1 MLREPRSCS
10 LKRGNMNDSLSR
22 RGLLA
27 AVGPT
32 ILIRARA
39 QQGGRRPNILW
50 ISCEDAGSHLGCY
63 GDRRAITP
71 NLDRLAR
78 EGVRYRNAFTVAGVC
93 APSRSGIITGMYPS
107 TLGSMHM
114 RCKASL
120 PAQVRCFPEFLRR
133 AGYYCTNNTKTDY
146 NFDHPAETWD
156 ESSPRAHWRNRRPGQ
171 PFFAVFNITVS
182 HESRIPQRGE
192 AFART
197 TARLGPSDRQ
207 NPELL
212 NIPPYHPDTP
222 EARRDWANYY
232 ELVTA
237 MDYEAG
243 DRLRE
248 LNEDGLRNETI
259 VFFWSD
265 HGTGLPRAKRWL
277 YDSGTRV
284 PLIVRVPEKYRAYG
298 QGRPGTVS
306 HELISMIDLAPT
318 VLSAAGIPLPE
329 QFQGRAFLGESLGSP
344 RQYVYGHRDRMDE
357 RYDII
362 RSVRDSRYR
371 YIRNY
376 EPWKPYYQFMSTAE
390 QGPTMQELRRLHAAG
405 ALRQA
410 AAQFMADSKPP
421 EELYDLRRDPH
432 EIRNLAG
439 DRSYREVLERFRE
452 AHESW
457 MDQTGDLGLLPES
470 ELEIRERELG
480 SRYAILRQPGTEGL
494 NQRLRQLARLASGGE
509 EGAAALRE
517 ALKHEKDA
525 AARYWAATGLGNLR
539 EKAGPAAEDLRA
551 ALADSSWA
559 VRIAS
564 ARALLRLGRAGLA
577 EPVLLDALKH
587 NLQGVRL
594 QAITV
599 LDEEQYKPSSVLAAI
614 EPLTHV
620 QDRNYVSRVAKHL
633 YDGGAL

>member
-1 MLREPRSCS
+1 L
-10 LKRGNMNDSLSR
+10 
-22 RGLLA
+22 
-27 AVGPT
+27 
-32 ILIRARA
+32 
-39 QQGGRRPNILW
+39 
-50 ISCEDAGSHLGCY
+50 HLGCY
-63 GDRRAITP
+63 GDRQAITP
-71 NLDRLAR
+71 NLDRLAS
-78 EGVRYRNAFTVAGVC
+78 EGVRYRNAFAVAGVC

-114 RCKASL
+114 RCRARL
-120 PAQVRCFPEFLRR
+120 PAHVRCFPEFLRR

-146 NFDHPAETWD
+146 NFAHPEETWD

-182 HESRIPQRGE
+182 HESRIRERGE
-192 AFART
+192 AFGRT
-197 TARLGPSDRQ
+197 TGRLGPSDRR
-207 NPELL
+207 NPDRIK
-212 NIPPYHPDTP
+212 IPPYHPDTA

-232 ELVTA
+232 EMVTA

-248 LNEDGLRNETI
+248 LNEEGLRNETI
-259 VFFWSD
+259 VFFWGD
-265 HGTGLPRAKRWL
+265 HGVGLPRAKRWL

-306 HELISMIDLAPT
+306 NELISMIDLAPT
-318 VLSAAGIPLPE
+318 VLSAAGIPLAE

-390 QGPTMQELRRLHAAG
+390 QGFTMRELRRLHAAD
-405 ALRQA
+405 ALPAA
-410 AAQFMADSKPP
+410 AAQFMAESKPQ

-432 EIRNLAG
+432 EIRNLAA
-439 DRSYREVLERFRE
+439 DRRYRAVLDRLRE
-452 AHESW
+452 AHERW
-457 MDQTGDLGLLPES
+457 MDDTHDLGLIPEP
-470 ELEIRERELG
+470 ELEMREKELG
-480 SRYAILRQPGTEGL
+480 SRYYILRQREAEGL
-494 NQRLRQLARLASGGE
+494 NKRLRQLAGLASRGE
-509 EGAAALRE
+509 EAVGALRE

-525 AARYWAATGLGNLR
+525 AARYWAATGLGNLGK
-539 EKAGPAAEDLRA
+539 KAGLAKEDLWRA
-551 ALADSSWA
+551 LLDGSWA

-564 ARALLRLGRAGLA
+564 ARALLRLGEAGRA
-577 EPVLLDALKH
+577 ESVLLEALKH
-587 NLQGVRL
+587 DFQSVRL

-599 LDEEQYKPSSVLAAI
+599 LDEERHRPAAVLAAI
-614 EPLTHV
+614 EPLTKAK
-620 QDRNYVSRVAKHL
+620 DRNYVSRVAKHL